1 MQEKIVYRIYAGVNG
16 AGKSTLYDSEHMDAG
31 IKRVNADEI
40 LMKNGGDWRNVKD
53 IMTASKEAIR
63 QVNRYLMDGVSF
75 CQETTLS
82 GKSILNN
89 IKEAKERGFSIML
102 LYVGVDSPEIAIER
116 VKARVQKGGH
126 GVAEEDIR
134 RRYYRSLDNLK
145 EVLPYCDCIKIYDNS
160 GESLVNIVSINEIK
174 SIFNEIPDWAKGI
187 CEQINELLADKKKQ
201 RIQWNRGVSR

>member
-1 MQEKIVYRIYAGVNG
+1 MQEKIVYKIYAGVNG
-16 AGKSTLYDSEHMDAG
+16 AGKSTLYDSEHMAAG
-31 IKRVNADEI
+31 MKRVNADEI

-187 CEQINELLADKKKQ
+187 CEQIKDQLVDKKKQ
-201 RIQWNRGVSR
+201 KIQRNRGVSR

>member
-40 LMKNGGDWRNVKD
+40 LMRNGGDWRNVKD
-53 IMTASKEAIR
+53 IMTASKDAIR
-63 QVNRYLMDGVSF
+63 QVNHYLMDGVSF

-89 IKEAKERGFSIML
+89 IKEAKDRGFSIML
-102 LYVGVDSPEIAIER
+102 LYVGVASPEIAIER
-116 VKARVQKGGH
+116 VKVRVQKGGH